1 MAAAAAQYNQRAV
14 DHIASRQNAVVKRF
28 RDVAAGNAGD
38 DSMLLDGEH
47 LLSEAIGSNIR
58 VDIAAFNAAAA
69 ARRADLVSALARR
82 GTRVMTAADAV
93 LDAMSPVRH
102 PSGLV
107 AIAGRPASTLEDV
120 FRGQSPLVLIL
131 AGVQDPGNV
140 GAIVRA
146 AEGCGATGL
155 VAADGTADPFAWKA
169 LRGAMGSSFRL
180 PIATGSSAADAVA
193 AARRNGLRILASDV
207 RGGRPLPACDLSGGS
222 AVLLGGEGPGLRQSL
237 IEEADDRI
245 SIPMQPPVESL
256 NVAIAAA
263 LILYEAGRQRGRPAQ
278 GRSTSHVTV

>member
-155 VAADGTADPFAWKA
+155 VTADGTADPFAWKA